1 MIDDEDNAFFSL
13 FDNTATEKSHQTSE
27 PIMLIPHLT
36 AVRWHR
42 SETSGTRLRFGL
54 SFTPRGR
61 ARI

>member
-42 SETSGTRLRFGL
+42 SETSGTSL